1 MSPLSTENILRI
13 WETGRD
19 QHPLDRALT
28 MLMADGQDRTRD
40 QVAALST
47 VQRDEQLLRI
57 REQTFGPVFDGFVQC
72 SRCSEKLEFT
82 LSAADIRSCIENGN
96 DHHGPEGIEVP
107 LEVVSQDIKIYFR
120 LPNSK
125 DLAAA
130 AGCNDLQDA
139 RRLIVRRC
147 VREAYAAGEPM
158 DIDKLPVH
166 ALDAAG
172 TQIDQYQQQAEV
184 ILQLQCPACG
194 HNWQMMFDIA
204 SFLWT
209 EIEAE
214 AKRLL
219 REVHILASA
228 YAWREADILS
238 LSPFRRQF
246 YLEAVL

>member
-1 MSPLSTENILRI
+1 MSPLSAESILRI

-28 MLMADGQDRTRD
+28 MLLADGQGRTRD
-40 QVAALST
+40 QLAALPAA
-47 VQRDEQLLRI
+47 QRDEHLLRL
-57 REQTFGPVFDGFVQC
+57 REQTFGTVIDAFVQC
-72 SRCSEKLEFT
+72 PRCSESLEFT
-82 LSAADIRSCIENGN
+82 LSAADIRSRIEN
-96 DHHGPEGIEVP
+96 DHHGPEGVEAP
-107 LEVVSQDIKIYFR
+107 LGVVSEDIKVCFR
-120 LPNSK
+120 LPDSR

-130 AGCNDLQDA
+130 AGCDDIRDA

-147 VREAYAAGEPM
+147 VQEAYAAGEPM
-158 DIDKLPVH
+158 DIETLPGH

-172 TQIDQYQQQAEV
+172 AQIAQHQRQAEV
-184 ILQLQCPACG
+184 LLELQCPACK
-194 HNWQMMFDIA
+194 NNRQMMFDIA

-228 YAWREADILS
+228 YGWREADILS
-238 LSPFRRQF
+238 LSPLRRQF

>member
-1 MSPLSTENILRI
+1 MSPLSAENILRI

-28 MLMADGQDRTRD
+28 MLMADGQGRSRH
-40 QVAALST
+40 QLAALP
-47 VQRDEQLLRI
+47 VAQRDEHLIRL
-57 REQTFGPVFDGFVQC
+57 REQTFGPVFDVFIQC

-82 LSAADIRSCIENGN
+82 LSAADIRSSLEN
-96 DHHGPEGIEVP
+96 DHHGPEGVEVP
-107 LEVVSQDIKIYFR
+107 LEVVSEDIKVCFR
-120 LPNSK
+120 LPDSR
-125 DLAAA
+125 DLAEA
-130 AGCNDLQDA
+130 AGCDDLQDA

-158 DIDKLPVH
+158 DIDTLPVH

-172 TQIDQYQQQAEV
+172 SKIAQYQQQSEV
-184 ILQLQCPACG
+184 LLQLQCPACQ

-209 EIEAE
+209 EIAAK

-219 REVHILASA
+219 GEVHILASA
-228 YAWREADILS
+228 YGWREADILS
-238 LSPFRRQF
+238 LNPFRRQF

>member
-1 MSPLSTENILRI
+1 MSPLSAESILRV

-28 MLMADGQDRTRD
+28 MLLADGQGRTRD
-40 QVAALST
+40 QLAALPA
-47 VQRDEQLLRI
+47 VRRDEDLLLL
-57 REQTFGPVFDGFVQC
+57 REQTFGPAAEAFVQC
-72 SRCSEKLEFT
+72 PRCSESLEFT
-82 LSAADIRSCIENGN
+82 LYAADIRSRIEN
-96 DHHGPEGIEVP
+96 DHQGPGGVETEAP
-107 LEVVSQDIKIYFR
+107 LEVVSGDIKVCFR
-120 LPNSK
+120 LPDSR

-130 AGCNDLQDA
+130 AGCDDLWDA

-147 VREAYAAGEPM
+147 VREAFAAGEPL
-158 DIDKLPVH
+158 DIDALPVH

-172 TQIDQYQQQAEV
+172 AQIAQYQQQAEV
-184 ILQLQCPACG
+184 LLQLQCPACK
-194 HNWQMMFDIA
+194 HNWQMMFDIV

-209 EIEAE
+209 EIAAE

-228 YAWREADILS
+228 YGWREAEILS
-238 LSPFRRQF
+238 LSPLRRQF